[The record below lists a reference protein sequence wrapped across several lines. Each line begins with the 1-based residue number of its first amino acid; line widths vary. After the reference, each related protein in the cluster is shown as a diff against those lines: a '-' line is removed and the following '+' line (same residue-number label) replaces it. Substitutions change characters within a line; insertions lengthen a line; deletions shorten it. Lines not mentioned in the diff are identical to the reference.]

1 MNLKKYYE
9 LFPHFS
15 LDFNAFIEISLRKT
29 TMFWNA
35 ENHFLFVGLFAW
47 RNTTTKTFLV
57 SRNRGGFALAESWTR
72 KSGTVATLH
81 NTVLV
86 FSLRMDRFQKYEYQ
100 EAANEKMFQFRD

>member
-47 RNTTTKTFLV
+47 KILQLKPFWYPGIGAVLHWQNPELENLV
-57 SRNRGGFALAESWTR
+57 LSQPYIIL
-72 KSGTVATLH
+72 
-81 NTVLV
+81 
-86 FSLRMDRFQKYEYQ
+86 SLCFH
-100 EAANEKMFQFRD
+100 